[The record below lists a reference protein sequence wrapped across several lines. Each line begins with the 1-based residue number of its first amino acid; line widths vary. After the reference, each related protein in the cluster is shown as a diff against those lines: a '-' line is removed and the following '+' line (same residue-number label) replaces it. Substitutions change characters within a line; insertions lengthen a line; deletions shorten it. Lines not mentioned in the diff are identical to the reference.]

1 MTLRASSEPPQ
12 CEQTWANC
20 EEVWVRR
27 ARQKG
32 GEPLLQQQ
40 TKAQVHRESAG
51 RQWAFPVGAAP
62 RAFPGCIRY
71 GMEQGCWG
79 IHRKPGECGDPHS
92 QIGFLSLAWWLKPA
106 IKAMQAAEVGGL

>member
-62 RAFPGCIRY
+62 RAFPG
-71 GMEQGCWG
+71 
-79 IHRKPGECGDPHS
+79 ECGDPHS